1 MIRVENH
8 KALIEGI
15 VIEISD
21 NVLGVMEALN
31 TYLAPNDKNGEFFWS
46 SLFSAKNKD
55 GVKPA
60 LEFVRNLNTG
70 FDIYQAMGGDE
81 DEDD

>member
-1 MIRVENH
+1 MIHVEDH
-8 KALIEGI
+8 KAQIKGD

-31 TYLAPNDKNGEFFWS
+31 TYLAPNNKQGEFFWS
-46 SLFSAKNKD
+46 SLFSAKNDK
-55 GVKPA
+55 GIKPV
-60 LEFVRNLNTG
+60 LEFVRNLNIG